1 LLSPQLIKD
10 VQNLNFTGGD
20 DLVTY
25 DNRHKGLSIFSLA
38 PLEDYGDEG
47 NIRDRILHY
56 EEIFAQH
63 GPADRAAFES
73 LSSVVVASPTNRDR
87 LLRWVDHADIILTIF
102 LGPSCPLIAPL
113 AELTRLLHNPSYVS
127 GFDVA
132 DFLTLLC
139 MLHKAIRRFFAQ
151 HTTLALERVIADL
164 AAGAHEVATYPVLRI
179 RFRCCGFLNFA
190 LDGAQSKKQSGVS
203 LRSTPRSHLNEL
215 LPILRQ
221 VCGPPTKTCR
231 TR

>member
-1 LLSPQLIKD
+1 MTDWFVNCVLQEFGTPITVIYEFMEFFLDQYYPTNRPRFAFLLSPQLIKD
-10 VQNLNFTGGD
+10 MQNLNFTGGD
-20 DLVTY
+20 DLMTY
-25 DNRHKGLSIFSLA
+25 DNRHEGLSIFSLA

-56 EEIFAQH
+56 EDTIAQH

-73 LSSVVVASPTNRDR
+73 LSSGVVASPTNRDR

-113 AELTRLLHNPSYVS
+113 AELTRLLHHPSNVS

-132 DFLTLLC
+132 DFLTLLW

-151 HTTLALERVIADL
+151 YTTLAVERLIADL
-164 AAGAHEVATYPVLRI
+164 AAGVRRI
-179 RFRCCGFLNFA
+179 
-190 LDGAQSKKQSGVS
+190 S
-203 LRSTPRSHLNEL
+203 
-215 LPILRQ
+215 
-221 VCGPPTKTCR
+221 
-231 TR
+231 